1 MAEWINIVTAIVS
14 VGALGVALWSAF
26 ISRGAR
32 DAAKRSADAAEK
44 AVQTAEQ
51 SLLEN
56 VRVRKINQF
65 DILSPHFTN
74 VDHLLKAFNG
84 WEVTNGVKLGASA
97 NSIQHLSDALHQDID
112 FQKALHSLTKTL
124 ESPILKGVI
133 RNYGEDTKVSL
144 AQQAPGNLADIMNIF
159 VRKKKEYLGI

>member
-74 VDHLLKAFNG
+74 VDHLLKRGFN
-84 WEVTNGVKLGASA
+84 
-97 NSIQHLSDALHQDID
+97 
-112 FQKALHSLTKTL
+112 
-124 ESPILKGVI
+124 
-133 RNYGEDTKVSL
+133 
-144 AQQAPGNLADIMNIF
+144 
-159 VRKKKEYLGI
+159 